1 MHSLLSYLLEGS
13 SPLLNALFINYY
25 LAWLQTELEAA
36 KSEIQ
41 KWHSS
46 FQNEPCLASGTS
58 PG

>member
-1 MHSLLSYLLEGS
+1 MILSLRESLQ
-13 SPLLNALFINYY
+13 NCKDM
-25 LAWLQTELEAA
+25 LATCQNELEAA

-46 FQNEPCLASGTS
+46 FQNEPFISAGTT